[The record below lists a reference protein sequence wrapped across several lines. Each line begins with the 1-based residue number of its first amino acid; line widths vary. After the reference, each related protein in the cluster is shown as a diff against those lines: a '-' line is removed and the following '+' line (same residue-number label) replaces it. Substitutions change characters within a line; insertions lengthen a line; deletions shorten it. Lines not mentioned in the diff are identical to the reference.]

1 MSRVSPEHV
10 ANVRVVTAAAVLAEE
25 CDLAAYP
32 HRHLA
37 MVAHAGFH
45 GENLA
50 QLLAAADLLAEHGW
64 DLLTVSQLGGGLHAF
79 LRRREGMP
87 GPRTPA

>member
-1 MSRVSPEHV
+1 MARVSPEHV
-10 ANVRVVTAAAVLAEE
+10 ANVRVVTAATVLAEE
-25 CDLAAYP
+25 CDLGAYP

-37 MVAHAGFH
+37 VVAQAGFH

-50 QLLAAADLLAEHGW
+50 QLLAVADLLAERGW

-79 LRRREGMP
+79 LRRREVAP
-87 GPRTPA
+87 APRTPV